1 MYLWVMMNALSANGF
16 YQLFTTVSLW
26 LLLVTNALAQRPDAS
41 FEGFT
46 TDQGL
51 ASDYITAILKD
62 RRGFLWVGTSNGL
75 NRFDGLTFKT
85 FRHQNSTGIERP
97 GLDGLLGN
105 YIVNS
110 GLTEDKAGFLWVA
123 TNRGLYRFDPVSE
136 QFRGILIPPLR
147 DGQADN
153 DYVSPL
159 RFDRQGFGWFSS
171 KYQLYRL
178 DPRTLQLTAYPLP
191 AVIDNAYA
199 EPYFDRAGRF
209 WINQAGNLYR
219 FDPETGHY
227 RRSLAWINNRADSW
241 VHYRTFYE
249 DSKSPLLAVGDRG
262 VWQYDARQ
270 NRFVP
275 YPPFPQTEVLD
286 MRPDRLSNGEPFWWM
301 GGGKTGLWAY
311 VPATKQQVEFSHHAD
326 DRLSHNSGIVMNFYR
341 DPQTG
346 VLWLGT
352 DQGLEKLD
360 PFAIKFGRTLL
371 TQATENGRRKAVAV
385 VRQDN
390 RDENSYWLA
399 VYETGL
405 VHWNRQ
411 TSAFQ
416 VIPLGKAPERRH
428 ALDLAQDRRGRVW
441 VAMHGGVGRY
451 DPATGRIEFIN
462 AFLPEAARF
471 QDITVTYS
479 DRQGRIWIGSRQD
492 GLYWYDPTTERI
504 QPWLLPI
511 SDGLGIIRRVQEDS
525 RGHIWTLTGRG
536 LYQLDPSTRQTRH
549 IGLYGAPIK
558 PTDRLQSTF
567 SIDHRDQ
574 LWLSGIGFVA
584 CADTTGRI
592 QQTYTLANGL
602 QAEHIFSVIE
612 DKRGHIWL
620 ATDNLLHELNPKTGR
635 FTYYDKGS
643 GLIEKMVFGPGEM
656 TLNRQGELFI
666 DYLGGFNFV
675 QPSQLRRNAAP
686 PPVVITN
693 WRVNNVPRPVAK
705 SIVLHP
711 GETTLTLTFAALNFS
726 QPDKNQYAYQLVGFN
741 DDWTP
746 TNDRT
751 ATYTNLEPG
760 DYTFR
765 VKAANND
772 GVWNPTGASVVV
784 QVLPAYWQTGWF
796 RLLCVA
802 LVVGFLYAIYRYRES
817 QRQRLEGIR
826 NRIATD
832 LHDDMGST
840 LSSIRIFSDVVQQQ
854 IAPVRPEAVPVLQRI
869 SMSATTLS
877 ESMQDI
883 IWTID
888 TKNDTLADLVTR
900 MREFGLKLAEAKGI
914 AFQMQ
919 VGDSFNSLRL
929 NVEQRRNLYL
939 IFKESVNNAVKYA
952 QASRIDVSLGVTGK
966 QLRLLI
972 QDNGQG
978 FDPAAVRLGNGL
990 PNLQKRAAEIRGKLE
1005 LTSAPGQGTTI
1016 ELIMKM

>member
-1 MYLWVMMNALSANGF
+1 MINALTVNGF
-16 YQLFTTVSLW
+16 YRLFTTVNLW
-26 LLLVTNALAQRPDAS
+26 LLLAVNAPAQRPDAS
-41 FEGFT
+41 FERFT

-85 FRHQNSTGIERP
+85 FRHQNSVGK
-97 GLDGLLGN
+97 DGLLGN
-105 YIVNS
+105 YVVNA
-110 GLTEDKAGFLWVA
+110 GLTEDKDGYLWVA

-136 QFRGILIPPLR
+136 QFRGIPIPPLR

-159 RFDRQGFGWFSS
+159 RFDGHGFGWFSS

-178 DPRTLQLTAYPLP
+178 DPRTLRLTTYPLP
-191 AVIDNAYA
+191 TVIDNAYA
-199 EPYFDRAGRF
+199 EPYFDHAGRF

-219 FDPETGHY
+219 FNPTTGRY
-227 RRSLAWINNRADSW
+227 KRSMAWIDNRADSL
-241 VHYRTFYE
+241 VQYRTFYE
-249 DSKSPLLAVGDRG
+249 DPKGPLLAVSNQG
-262 VWQYDARQ
+262 VWQYDGQ
-270 NRFVP
+270 QDRFVL
-275 YPPFPQTEVLD
+275 YPPFPRTEVLD
-286 MRPDRLSNGEPFWWM
+286 LRPDCLPNGKPFWWM

-311 VPATKQQVEFSHHAD
+311 VPSTGQQVEFSHNAD
-326 DRLSHNSGIVMNFYR
+326 DRLSHNGGVVMNFYR

-346 VLWLGT
+346 VLWIGT
-352 DQGLEKLD
+352 DQGLEKVD

-371 TQATENGRRKAVAV
+371 PQTTDNGRRKAVAV
-385 VRQDN
+385 VRQDS
-390 RDENSYWLA
+390 RDGNSYWLA
-399 VYETGL
+399 VYGTGL

-411 TSAFQ
+411 ANAFR
-416 VIPLGKAPERRH
+416 VISLGDAPERRH
-428 ALDLAQDRRGRVW
+428 AFDLAQDGRGRIW

-451 DPATGRIEFIN
+451 DPATGRAEYLN
-462 AFLPEAARF
+462 TFLPEAARF

-479 DRQGRIWIGSRQD
+479 DRQGRVWIGSRQD
-492 GLYWYDPTTERI
+492 GLYWYDPTTEHI
-504 QPWLLPI
+504 QLWPLPAPAEM
-511 SDGLGIIRRVQEDS
+511 GIIRRVQKDS
-525 RGHIWTLTGRG
+525 RGRIWVLTGRG
-536 LYQLDPSTRQTRH
+536 LYRLDPATNQTQH
-549 IGLYGAPIK
+549 ISLYGAPIK

-567 SIDHRDQ
+567 SMDHHDQ
-574 LWLSGIGFVA
+574 LWMSGIGFVA

-592 QQTYTLANGL
+592 RQTYTLANGL

-612 DKRGHIWL
+612 DKRGYIWL
-620 ATDNLLHELNPKTGR
+620 ATDNLLHELDPKTGR

-666 DYLGGFNFV
+666 DYLGGFNFF
-675 QPSQLRRNAAP
+675 QPSQLRQNTAP
-686 PPVVITN
+686 PPVVITD
-693 WRVNNVPRPVAK
+693 WHVNNVPHPVAE
-705 SIVLHP
+705 SVVLHP

-726 QPDKNQYAYQLVGFN
+726 QPDKNRYAYQLVGFN
-741 DDWTP
+741 DDWIP

-772 GVWNPTGASVVV
+772 GVWNPTGASLFVR
-784 QVLPAYWQTGWF
+784 VLPAYWQTSWF

-802 LVVGFLYAIYRYRES
+802 LAVGLLYAIYRYREN
-817 QRQRLEGIR
+817 QRQQLEGIR

-869 SMSATTLS
+869 SISATTLS

-900 MREFGLKLAEAKGI
+900 MREFGLKLAEVKGI

-919 VGDSFNSLRL
+919 VGDAFDSLRL
-929 NVEQRRNLYL
+929 NVGQRRNLYL

-952 QASRIDVSLGVTGK
+952 QASRIDVGLSVTGK

-972 QDNGQG
+972 QDDGQG
-978 FDPAAVRLGNGL
+978 FDPTTVRPGNGL
-990 PNLQKRAAEIRGKLE
+990 PNLQKRAAEIRGKLD
-1005 LTSAPGQGTTI
+1005 LTSAPGQGTKI
-1016 ELIMKM
+1016 ELSLKI